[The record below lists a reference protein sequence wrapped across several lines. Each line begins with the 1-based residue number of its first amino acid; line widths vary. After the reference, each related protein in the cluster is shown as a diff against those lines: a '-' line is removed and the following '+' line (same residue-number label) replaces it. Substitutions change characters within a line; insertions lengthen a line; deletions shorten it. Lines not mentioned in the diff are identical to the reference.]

1 MNTHDDRT
9 IETSVTERMP
19 MTPTRRIPRKKQGR
33 VAAFALV
40 AAGALAAASPA
51 AELVESVVA
60 RVNDA
65 IITESQ
71 LGARVDRAR
80 KDPQAPTDTAKL
92 RLVVLQ
98 QMIRQKLIEEK
109 AAHDD
114 ITASDAEVDDAVNRV
129 KAQYG
134 LTSDADFDKALA
146 ANGIDRDVLRA
157 QLKESLLT
165 NKVLAREVPI
175 NLNDDAIRSE
185 YERVK
190 EQKYGIPEKA
200 RVAEILVRSAGS
212 DSAAKDAAR
221 AAVDEARARIVAG
234 APFADVAKAVSQG
247 PARDRGGDLGV
258 VSKGDLTPELDAAIF
273 ETSEALTPAIELPNG
288 WALLSITERQ
298 KATFRPFDDVKDE
311 IRKKLSEEI
320 YDKKFGDYLVG
331 LRKSAIV
338 KIFDKDLAAAD
349 EASLKKAS

>member
-1 MNTHDDRT
+1 
-9 IETSVTERMP
+9 
-19 MTPTRRIPRKKQGR
+19 MTQSRRPAGKASRR
-33 VAAFALV
+33 LAVLLLA
-40 AAGALAAASPA
+40 AAGALAAPARA
-51 AELVESVVA
+51 AELVEGIVA
-60 RVNDA
+60 RVNDS

-71 LGARVDRAR
+71 LAARVDRAR
-80 KDPQAPTDTAKL
+80 KDPQAPTDAAKL
-92 RLVVLQ
+92 RLVVLE

-114 ITASDAEVDDAVNRV
+114 ISASDAEVDDAVNRV

-134 LTSDADFDKALA
+134 LTSEEDFDKALV
-146 ANGIDRDVLRA
+146 ANGIDRETLRG

-190 EQKYGIPEKA
+190 EQKYPIPEKA
-200 RVAEILVRSAGS
+200 RVAEILVRFEGP
-212 DSAAKDAAR
+212 DETAKEAAR
-221 AAVDEARARIVAG
+221 TAVEAARARIAAG
-234 APFADVAKAVSQG
+234 APFADEAKSVSQG
-247 PARDRGGDLGV
+247 PARERGGDLGV
-258 VSKGDLTPELDAAIF
+258 VSKGDLTPELDTAIF
-273 ETSEALTPAIELPNG
+273 GTTDALTPPIQLANG
-288 WALLSITERQ
+288 WAILSITDRQ
-298 KATFRPFDDVKDE
+298 KATFRPFDDVKEE

-338 KIFDKDLAAAD
+338 KIFDKDLAAQD
-349 EASLKKAS
+349 EASLKKTS

>member
-1 MNTHDDRT
+1 MTQSRRPAGRT
-9 IETSVTERMP
+9 S
-19 MTPTRRIPRKKQGR
+19 RRLA
-33 VAAFALV
+33 VLLFA
-40 AAGALAAASPA
+40 AAGAFAAAAPA
-51 AELVESVVA
+51 AELVEGIVA
-60 RVNDA
+60 RVNDS

-71 LGARVDRAR
+71 LAARVDRAR
-80 KDPQAPTDTAKL
+80 KDPQAPTDSAKL
-92 RLVVLQ
+92 RLVVLE

-134 LTSDADFDKALA
+134 LTSEEDFDKALV
-146 ANGIDRDVLRA
+146 ANGIDRETLRG

-190 EQKYGIPEKA
+190 EQKYPIPEKA
-200 RVAEILVRSAGS
+200 RVAEILVRFEGA
-212 DSAAKDAAR
+212 DETAKEAAR
-221 AAVDEARARIVAG
+221 TAVEAARARIAAG
-234 APFADVAKAVSQG
+234 TPFADEAKSVSQG

-258 VSKGDLTPELDAAIF
+258 VSKGDLTPELDTAIF
-273 ETSEALTPAIELPNG
+273 GTTDALTPPIQLSNG
-288 WALLSITERQ
+288 WAILSITDRQ
-298 KATFRPFDDVKDE
+298 KATFRPFDEVKEE

-320 YDKKFGDYLVG
+320 YDKKFGDYLAG

-338 KIFDKDLAAAD
+338 KIFDKDLAAQD
-349 EASLKKAS
+349 EASLKKTS

>member
-1 MNTHDDRT
+1 MTQSRRPPGRT
-9 IETSVTERMP
+9 S
-19 MTPTRRIPRKKQGR
+19 RRLAVLL
-33 VAAFALV
+33 VASAGAFA
-40 AAGALAAASPA
+40 ASAPA
-51 AELVESVVA
+51 AELVEGIVA
-60 RVNDA
+60 RVDDS

-71 LGARVDRAR
+71 LALRVDRAR
-80 KDPQAPTDTAKL
+80 KDPQAPTDIARL

-134 LTSDADFDKALA
+134 LTSEEDFDKALT
-146 ANGIDRDVLRA
+146 ANGIDRETLRG

-190 EQKYGIPEKA
+190 EQKYPIPEKA
-200 RVAEILVRSAGS
+200 RVSEILVRFEGS
-212 DSAAKDAAR
+212 DETAKEAAKTAVEAAR
-221 AAVDEARARIVAG
+221 GRIAGG
-234 APFADVAKAVSQG
+234 APFADEAKSVSQG

-258 VSKGDLTPELDAAIF
+258 VSKGDLTPELDTAIF
-273 ETSEALTPAIELPNG
+273 GSADALTPPIELSNG
-288 WALLSITERQ
+288 WAILSITDRQ
-298 KATFRPFDDVKDE
+298 KATFRPFDEVKEE

-320 YDKKFGDYLVG
+320 YDKKFGDYLAG
-331 LRKSAIV
+331 LRKNAIV

-349 EASLKKAS
+349 EASVKKTG

>member
-1 MNTHDDRT
+1 MTRT
-9 IETSVTERMP
+9 
-19 MTPTRRIPRKKQGR
+19 TRLPGRKIR
-33 VAAFALV
+33 RLAVLAL
-40 AAGALAAASPA
+40 AGSAALAAAAPA

-60 RVNDA
+60 RVDDA

-71 LGARVDRAR
+71 LAHRVERAR
-80 KDPQAPTDTAKL
+80 KDPQAPTDTARL
-92 RLVVLQ
+92 RLAVLQ

-109 AAHDD
+109 AAHDE
-114 ITASDAEVDDAVNRV
+114 ITASDAEVDDALNRV

-146 ANGIDRDVLRA
+146 ANGIDRDVLRG

-190 EQKYGIPEKA
+190 EQKYGIAEKA
-200 RVAEILVRSAGS
+200 RVAEILVRSDGS
-212 DSAAKDAAR
+212 DSSAKDAAR
-221 AAVDEARARIVAG
+221 TAIDEARAKIVAG
-234 APFADVAKAVSQG
+234 TPFADEAKAVSQG

-258 VSKGDLTPELDAAIF
+258 VSKGDLTAELDTAIF
-273 ETSEALTPAIELPNG
+273 ASADALTPPIELPNG
-288 WALLSITERQ
+288 WAILSVTDRQ
-298 KATFRPFDDVKDE
+298 KATFRPFDDVKEE
-311 IRKKLSEEI
+311 IRKRLSEEI

-349 EASLKKAS
+349 EASSKKGS

>member
-1 MNTHDDRT
+1 MTRT
-9 IETSVTERMP
+9 PRRK
-19 MTPTRRIPRKKQGR
+19 TRRTA
-33 VAAFALV
+33 VLALAASA
-40 AAGALAAASPA
+40 ALAAAAPA

-60 RVNDA
+60 RVDDA

-71 LGARVDRAR
+71 LAGRVERAR
-80 KDPQAPTDTAKL
+80 KDPQAPTDAARL

-109 AAHDD
+109 AEHDD
-114 ITASDAEVDDAVNRV
+114 ITASEAEIDDSLNRV

-134 LTSDADFDKALA
+134 LASDEDFDKALS
-146 ANGIDRDVLRA
+146 ANGIDREVLRG

-175 NLNDDAIRSE
+175 NLNDDALRSE

-190 EQKYGIPEKA
+190 EQRYGIPEKA
-200 RVAEILVRSAGS
+200 RVAEILVRFSGS
-212 DSAAKDAAR
+212 DAQARDAAR
-221 AAVDEARARIVAG
+221 AEVEAARARIVAG
-234 APFADVAKAVSQG
+234 APFADEARAVSQG

-258 VSKGDLTPELDAAIF
+258 VSKGDLTPELDTAIF
-273 ETSEALTPAIELPNG
+273 ASADALTPVVELPNG
-288 WALLSITERQ
+288 WAILSVTDRQ
-298 KATFRPFDDVKDE
+298 KATFRPFDDVKE
-311 IRKKLSEEI
+311 ELRKKLSEEI

-349 EASLKKAS
+349 EASLNKGK